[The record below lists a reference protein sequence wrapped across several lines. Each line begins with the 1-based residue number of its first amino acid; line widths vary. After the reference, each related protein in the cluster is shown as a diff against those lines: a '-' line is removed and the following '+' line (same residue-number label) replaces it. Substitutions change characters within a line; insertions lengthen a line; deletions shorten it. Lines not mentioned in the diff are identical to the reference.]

1 MAVILFRVAGRRIEP
16 IAVSFSKN
24 VAASALLLLTL
35 VVLGRPLLP
44 PLPAGHYLAFFL
56 SGFFGIAL
64 SDTLLFVSLDKLG
77 AELFAIVDCSYV
89 PFVIGLS
96 YIVLGERIT
105 PVQAAGVVLIV
116 IAVALVS
123 GRRGDARIAPRDM
136 RIGISAGLLAMLCSA
151 VGIVIMKPLLA
162 GVSMI
167 WVGWLRTVTGAAVL
181 ALVMAVHRRRR
192 TLLAPLREARTLAAL
207 AAATVLGSYF
217 SMLLWLGGMQL
228 ASASIASALNQMNTI
243 FIFILAAVFLKERI
257 TPVKAVAVALAFA
270 GALIVSLLG

>member
-1 MAVILFRVAGRRIEP
+1 
-16 IAVSFSKN
+16 
-24 VAASALLLLTL
+24 

-44 PLPAGHYLAFFL
+44 PLPAGHYLGFLL
-56 SGFFGIAL
+56 SGFYGIAV

-96 YIVLGERIT
+96 YVVLGERIT
-105 PVQAAGVVLIV
+105 PVQAAGVTLIV

-123 GRRGDARIAPRDM
+123 GKRADARIAPRDM
-136 RIGISAGLLAMLCSA
+136 RIGIAAGLLSMLCSA

-167 WVGWLRTVTGAAVL
+167 WVGWLRTMTGAA
-181 ALVMAVHRRRR
+181 ALSLTMALHRRRR
-192 TLLAPLREARTLAAL
+192 ALLAPLRDARALAAL
-207 AAATVLGSYF
+207 AAATVLGSYL

-228 ASASIASALNQMNTI
+228 ASASIASALNQLNAI
-243 FIFILAAVFLKERI
+243 FIFILAAIFLKERI
-257 TPVKAVAVALAFA
+257 TPLKLAAVFLAFA
-270 GALIVSLLG
+270 GALLVSVPF